1 MQKSTRASTRI
12 PPFEYN
18 QSVTPQPKPLVRK
31 RKRAVPQTDSRS
43 EDLESGDSERNDD
56 PSFIREAQAVLD
68 PSPSS
73 DEADDLLLFRS
84 EILGVLESSEVVE
97 SVDEMFRSD
106 LLAVFQKADSSDVS
120 IPSNFTKVY
129 NLKPPK
135 KKRKLLSKT
144 NVYQMMWQSKH
155 GITDAAMRDW
165 KAMAPYIDH
174 RELKSGQMCRLYRS
188 YFPLM
193 PLYTLNVSQEVTPYY
208 ENGVLRKTRTA
219 KFPFFAL
226 CNDVIPMFLESR
238 PSLDDLTI
246 GAIYGDVAK
255 EYCHGRVNRENPLL
269 TMDHVITGSAETSLY
284 LGETC

>member
-18 QSVTPQPKPLVRK
+18 QSATPQPKPLVRK

-68 PSPSS
+68 PSPSL
-73 DEADDLLLFRS
+73 DEADDLFLFRS
-84 EILGVLESSEVVE
+84 EILGVLESLE

-144 NVYQMMWQSKH
+144 NVS
-155 GITDAAMRDW
+155 
-165 KAMAPYIDH
+165 
-174 RELKSGQMCRLYRS
+174 
-188 YFPLM
+188 
-193 PLYTLNVSQEVTPYY
+193 
-208 ENGVLRKTRTA
+208 
-219 KFPFFAL
+219 
-226 CNDVIPMFLESR
+226 NDV
-238 PSLDDLTI
+238 
-246 GAIYGDVAK
+246 AIQAWN
-255 EYCHGRVNRENPLL
+255 H
-269 TMDHVITGSAETSLY
+269 
-284 LGETC
+284 